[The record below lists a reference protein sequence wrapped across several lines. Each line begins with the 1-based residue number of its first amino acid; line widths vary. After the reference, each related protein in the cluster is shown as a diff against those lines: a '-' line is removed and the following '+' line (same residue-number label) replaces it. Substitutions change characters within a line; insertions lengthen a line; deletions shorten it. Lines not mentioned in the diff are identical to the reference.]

1 MTTGVHA
8 ARVARVGAR
17 MGAVVRAWPPQVRIA
32 VRWVLIV
39 VAVTGGFWQTWAGLA
54 RETDAGG
61 LVGYVFA
68 VPGLAVIAAGGIS
81 RRRSRELPIHDRQ
94 TDIIV
99 AVITAGLA
107 VAIKAFLIPRYV
119 DEYQL
124 LYLDVLAAW
133 LFVVAAAIMLFGL
146 RPVAR
151 FTAAWVVLLT
161 MFPLPYRI
169 LVIGLGG
176 SKVAAGLIALALG
189 VASTAVAVARSARR
203 ALLGALSTLMIG
215 ATALLALNH
224 FRPSAPLLLYQYLG
238 LITSAAVSA
247 LFLTVTVYRE
257 PPAASTRSRTPIA
270 ATDAWAAV
278 PLVALV
284 AVALAAI
291 TPPTSPTAITSV
303 RTVYPGTAAMQ
314 MPAGWHSIGTH
325 HYHWVTRF
333 FGPGAT
339 LNRHD
344 IQADHPNPEW
354 DELLRPRQVV
364 IDTLTVTQSVA
375 LEVYPP
381 TVLYELASIPRI
393 SDPQPV
399 RITPQLTA
407 NLYSIVDDQ
416 LLLTWTAL
424 TWTWRTPTAT
434 QRITMIAVDNHEPG
448 APFPAPANAL
458 ISNLNTLATI
468 LFRGNTATTNTTS
481 DYKDRDMLTTLA
493 RNLATTNL
501 AHPA

>member
-1 MTTGVHA
+1 M
-8 ARVARVGAR
+8 
-17 MGAVVRAWPPQVRIA
+17 
-32 VRWVLIV
+32 RWVLIV

-119 DEYQL
+119 DKYQL

-224 FRPSAPLLLYQYLG
+224 FRPSAPLLLYQYLA

-270 ATDAWAAV
+270 ATDAWAQSRWSPSSPSRSP
-278 PLVALV
+278 PLHHQQAQQ
-284 AVALAAI
+284 
-291 TPPTSPTAITSV
+291 PSPQYAPSTRAPRQCRFPQAGTASV
-303 RTVYPGTAAMQ
+303 RTTTPARSARGTMTGVRPLP
-314 MPAGWHSIGTH
+314 PAGD
-325 HYHWVTRF
+325 
-333 FGPGAT
+333 GAG
-339 LNRHD
+339 
-344 IQADHPNPEW
+344 
-354 DELLRPRQVV
+354 
-364 IDTLTVTQSVA
+364 
-375 LEVYPP
+375 
-381 TVLYELASIPRI
+381 
-393 SDPQPV
+393 
-399 RITPQLTA
+399 
-407 NLYSIVDDQ
+407 NLS
-416 LLLTWTAL
+416 
-424 TWTWRTPTAT
+424 
-434 QRITMIAVDNHEPG
+434 
-448 APFPAPANAL
+448 
-458 ISNLNTLATI
+458 
-468 LFRGNTATTNTTS
+468 
-481 DYKDRDMLTTLA
+481 
-493 RNLATTNL
+493 
-501 AHPA
+501 